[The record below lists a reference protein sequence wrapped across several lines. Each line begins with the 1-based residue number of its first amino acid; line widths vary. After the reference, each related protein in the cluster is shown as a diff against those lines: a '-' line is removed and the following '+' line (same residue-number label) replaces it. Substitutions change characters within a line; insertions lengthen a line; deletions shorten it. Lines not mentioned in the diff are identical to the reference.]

1 MKTKRLVDNFSYKFK
16 TIGEKVLSK
25 ITEKEYIN
33 TYGFY
38 QPIVVKKEDKDLF
51 ISTSYFANIST
62 RRTIV
67 KTLDD
72 IGFKRNKKDWTEK
85 VAIAFMEE
93 VFDLYLNEANDE
105 VIETRRKEI
114 STRYNV
120 PTNRLKTQVAL
131 FLNNLDNGKDKFN
144 ILSYFSIYEII
155 TWKYRDNEKLQ
166 NMIEENKIPESDLD
180 ILRKLERI
188 V

>member
-1 MKTKRLVDNFSYKFK
+1 MDNKLHNKFSDKFK
-16 TIGEKVLSK
+16 AIGDK
-25 ITEKEYIN
+25 ILHKISTKDYIN
-33 TYGFY
+33 MYGFY
-38 QPIVVKKEDKDLF
+38 QPIVVRYSDKDLF
-51 ISTSYFANIST
+51 VSTSYFSNIST

-67 KTLDD
+67 KTLKN
-72 IGFKRNKKDWTEK
+72 INYKRGNKDWSEK

-93 VFDLYLNEANDE
+93 VFDLFLNEANDDI
-105 VIETRRKEI
+105 VDSYKKEI
-114 STRYNV
+114 SNRYNV

-131 FLNNLDNGKDKFN
+131 FLNNLEKGKDKFN

-155 TWKYRDNEKLQ
+155 TWKYRDSEKLQ
-166 NMIEENKIPESDLD
+166 ELIEQNKISENDLN

>member
-1 MKTKRLVDNFSYKFK
+1 MNKKIHDKFSNKFK
-16 TIGEKVLSK
+16 SIGNK
-25 ITEKEYIN
+25 ILHKISTKEYIN
-33 TYGFY
+33 RYGFY
-38 QPIVVKKEDKDLF
+38 QPIVVKYCDKDLF
-51 ISTSYFANIST
+51 ISTSYFSNIST

-67 KTLDD
+67 KTLED
-72 IGFKRNKKDWTEK
+72 INYKRGNKDWTEK

-93 VFDLYLNEANDE
+93 VFDLFLNEANE
-105 VIETRRKEI
+105 NIIETRKKEI
-114 STRYNV
+114 SNRYNV

-131 FLNNLDNGKDKFN
+131 FLNNLENGKDKFN

-155 TWKYRDNEKLQ
+155 TWKYRDSEKLQ
-166 NMIEENKIPESDLD
+166 ELIEQNKISENDLN